1 MCWIFERSM
10 KKGGT
15 SRKDVPLCKRSVV
28 GVDARIDPRGV
39 EDAAPCIG
47 CCRRRGFP
55 LGGSCRPQAT
65 DEGKAYGHFPF
76 TGSNRKAAPH
86 PASGGASAT
95 FPRGGRRLY
104 RSSRK

>member
-15 SRKDVPLCKRSVV
+15 SWKDVPLCKRCVV

-39 EDAAPCIG
+39 EDAAPYIG
-47 CCRRRGFP
+47 CC
-55 LGGSCRPQAT
+55 CRPQAT

-95 FPRGGRRLY
+95 FPHGGRQPY

>member
-15 SRKDVPLCKRSVV
+15 SWKDVPLCKRCVV

-39 EDAAPCIG
+39 EDAAPYIG
-47 CCRRRGFP
+47 CR
-55 LGGSCRPQAT
+55 CRPQAT

-95 FPRGGRRLY
+95 FPHGGRQPY